1 MHDAGISK
9 ADWAMVF
16 CTFPHRANYQEIL
29 KIVCQITKTKNVTGC
44 SAIGVLSNHGE
55 IEARPGVVVLAV
67 SSSNIRSKRSHRERA
82 IKRHIGRILPDLR
95 GINQA
100 SGRENLIGFH
110 KGKGTRR
117 RIFHIIWSCN
127 SVSCAYQNRL

>member
-1 MHDAGISK
+1 MHFPRLLKSCDILLPIENLTHLSTPKTKYRSRQLGSK
-9 ADWAMVF
+9 AVQF
-16 CTFPHRANYQEIL
+16 KKLC
-29 KIVCQITKTKNVTGC
+29 KNISV
-44 SAIGVLSNHGE
+44 
-55 IEARPGVVVLAV
+55 P
-67 SSSNIRSKRSHRERA
+67 SSNIRSKRSHREHA

-100 SGRENLIGFH
+100 SGRENLMGFH